1 MYEVEIRNGLDLLD
15 KKLDRG
21 VWLSRVIPA
30 HIEMMSCVN
39 CVAAQ
44 ATGGT
49 YAQSLVILGLVSADE
64 YAKAEEYP
72 SYPMSDDIAKLEA
85 HYGFEIM
92 RTKGMTATRMLEN
105 INALQNEWRATIR
118 AMQFPVSN
126 LTVREAVLS
135 NA

>member
-15 KKLDRG
+15 KKLDRD
-21 VWLSRVIPA
+21 VWLPRVIPA

-49 YAQSLVILGLVSADE
+49 YAQSLVILGLVSAEE
-64 YAKAEEYP
+64 YMKAEENP
-72 SYPMSDDIAKLEA
+72 SYPVSDDIAELEA
-85 HYGFEIM
+85 HYGFEIV
-92 RTKGMTATRMLEN
+92 RTKDMMATRMLEN
-105 INALQNEWRATIR
+105 IDALQNEWRATIH
-118 AMQFPVSN
+118 AMQFPTTILS
-126 LTVREAVLS
+126 VREAILS